1 VLLFSPALHE
11 KRAAEDAEAHFLRLL
26 SKALGVQTLD
36 ATIQHLQHPKACLKN
51 LCMDNHHG

>member
-11 KRAAEDAEAHFLRLL
+11 KRAAAEDAEAHFLGLL

-36 ATIQHLQHPKACLKN
+36 STIQPKASQSIVLEKSP
-51 LCMDNHHG
+51 HG